1 MKNENK
7 RPALRM
13 VKDMPIEEKRARKN
27 AMDRERRR
35 LARVEGK
42 PDMRGK
48 HARPVKMIKPKVL
61 RKVEELPAIKIKAK
75 PRSFLTREIDLTK
88 CVPLHLDSKTTI
100 YVKPGSDEKAII
112 NRFQKRS
119 K

>member
-13 VKDMPIEEKRARKN
+13 VKDMPLEEKRARKN

-35 LARVEGK
+35 LAREGGK

-48 HARPVKMIKPKVL
+48 YPRPVKLIKPKVL
-61 RKVEELPAIKIKAK
+61 RKVEELPAVKIKAK
-75 PRSFLTREIDLTK
+75 PRSFLTREIDLSK
-88 CVPLHLDSKTTI
+88 CVPVQLDSKTTI
-100 YVKPGSDEKAII
+100 YVKPGSDIGAII
-112 NRFQKRS
+112 HRFQNRS

>member
-1 MKNENK
+1 MKNDNK

-13 VKDMPIEEKRARKN
+13 VKDMPLEEKRARKN

-48 HARPVKMIKPKVL
+48 HARPVKVIKPKIL

-75 PRSFLTREIDLTK
+75 PRSFITRKIDLEK
-88 CVPLHLDSKTTI
+88 CIPIQLDGKTTI
-100 YVKPGSDEKAII
+100 YVKPGSDIGAII
-112 NRFQKRS
+112 NRFQNRS

>member
-13 VKDMPIEEKRARKN
+13 VKDLPIEEKRARKN

-35 LARVEGK
+35 LAREGGK

-48 HARPVKMIKPKVL
+48 HPRPVKVIKAKVL
-61 RKVEELPAIKIKAK
+61 RKVEELPAVKIKAHPK
-75 PRSFLTREIDLTK
+75 SFFTRKIDLAECIPVRLDTK
-88 CVPLHLDSKTTI
+88 TVI
-100 YVKPGSDEKAII
+100 YVKPGSDIDAII
-112 NRFQKRS
+112 HRFQNRS